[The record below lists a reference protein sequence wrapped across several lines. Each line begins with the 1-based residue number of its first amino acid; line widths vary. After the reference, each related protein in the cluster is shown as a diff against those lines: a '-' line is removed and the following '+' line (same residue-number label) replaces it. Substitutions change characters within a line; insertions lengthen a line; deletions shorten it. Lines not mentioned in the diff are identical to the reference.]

1 MEDSGKKNEPRHL
14 ALGRLL
20 FICVGG
26 GGMESE
32 TQPQPKAKVR
42 PEEKHEFCYLPDQF
56 HLVGEI
62 PNDKDIQI

>member
-32 TQPQPKAKVR
+32 TAATAKG
-42 PEEKHEFCYLPDQF
+42 KGQT
-56 HLVGEI
+56 
-62 PNDKDIQI
+62 